1 MAKQIYIDSNG
12 NEVMLSG
19 TINSADM
26 LPISAGSSTMT
37 KAYIDNILPKSVYI
51 EKEWRA
57 SHEFDAELNSVYMLY
72 TDSDETIMK
81 IRIYQT
87 GSLNKWLISGSSI
100 SNATYSNGKMTV
112 TMTNNRGLV
121 AVRLA

>member
-26 LPISAGSSTMT
+26 LPVSVGSSTMT
-37 KAYIDNILPKSVYI
+37 KAYIDNIFPKSVYI
-51 EKEWRA
+51 EKEWRT
-57 SHEFDAELNSVYMLY
+57 SHEFDAVLNSVYMLY

-87 GSLNKWLISGSSI
+87 GSLNKWLISGSAI
-100 SNATYSNGKMTV
+100 SNATYSNGKVTV
-112 TMTNNRGLV
+112 TMATNRGLV